1 MDAAMTIESFSAS
14 LKSEQA
20 GSLIEALR
28 QLVTVEPESVRLLKA
43 KTESG
48 WGGWSW

>member
-1 MDAAMTIESFSAS
+1 MDAVMTIDSFNAT
-14 LKSEQA
+14 LKSGQE
-20 GSLIEALR
+20 GSLIDALR